1 MALNRIDPDD
11 LESVAVSVDIINAAQ
26 QLDDPDG
33 WPQTTEITAL
43 ELRYGWDL
51 EPEQRLLYCPQ
62 AGHAPV
68 GVIGAVLPQ
77 RDNQHLVEVE
87 FTVHPAHRR
96 QGHGASM
103 LAEFLEWVRIQGRST
118 VWMYP
123 AAEDSPACG
132 FLERRGFTM
141 ASQDVRRVQW
151 PADTDWTRIDGLES
165 TARSAAEDYRL
176 ERLSPPIPESVL
188 TELVGVTAA
197 INDAPMGDLDFADEI
212 FDLARLRDFEAA
224 TQGKGERLYRVL
236 ARRISDGVIGAHT
249 ALVVQPRRPIYAA
262 QYDTAVARE
271 HRGHRLGLLLKIQ
284 MMRWL
289 AEAEPQ
295 IEQIETWNN
304 ADNAFMITINEEL
317 GYRHSR
323 TYAVYQWACG

>member
-1 MALNRIDPDD
+1 MALTRVDPDD
-11 LESVAVSVDIINAAQ
+11 LESVAASVDILNAAQ

-33 WPQTTEITAL
+33 WPQTTEITVL

-51 EPEQRLLYCPQ
+51 EPEQRLLYCPE
-62 AGHAPV
+62 AGEAPV
-68 GVIGAVLPQ
+68 GVVEAFLPQ
-77 RDNQHLVEVE
+77 RDNQHLVEAE
-87 FTVHPAHRR
+87 FTVHPAHRH
-96 QGHGASM
+96 QGHGAAL
-103 LAEFLEWVRIQGRST
+103 LAEFLDWVRARGRTT
-118 VWMYP
+118 VCLYL
-123 AAEDSPACG
+123 ATEDPLGRG

-141 ASQDVRRVQW
+141 ASQDARRVQR
-151 PADTDWTRIDGLES
+151 PADIDWTRIDGLES
-165 TARSAAEDYRL
+165 AARSAAGDYRF
-176 ERLSPPIPESVL
+176 ERLSPPIPDSVL
-188 TELVGVTAA
+188 TELVGVSAA
-197 INDAPMGDLDFADEI
+197 INDAPMGDLDFADEV

-224 TQGKGERLYRVL
+224 AQGKGEHLYRVV
-236 ARRISDGVIGAHT
+236 ARRVTDGVIGAHT
-249 ALVVQPRRPIYAA
+249 VLVVQPRRPIYAA

-304 ADNAFMITINEEL
+304 ADNTFMITINEEL
-317 GYRHSR
+317 GYRLSR